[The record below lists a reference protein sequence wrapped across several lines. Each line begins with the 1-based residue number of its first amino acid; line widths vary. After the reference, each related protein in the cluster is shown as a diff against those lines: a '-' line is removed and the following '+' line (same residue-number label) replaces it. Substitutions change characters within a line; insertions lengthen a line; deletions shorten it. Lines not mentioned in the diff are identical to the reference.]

1 MLIRKRS
8 NPIKKSRRIKT
19 SLHKR
24 IKSIGVILIIL
35 IIISSVFYIL
45 INLDDVDQSNS
56 EDFIFTS
63 LDGNKIHLNSYRG
76 KIVIL
81 DLWATWCSPCRTQ
94 MIELKQIFDKYSRD
108 ELEILSID
116 VDTSETFQQI
126 QDFRDSFMDQEG
138 IKLNWIFGKDDGSIW
153 QKYKMSKGGI
163 PTLCVFDQEGILYF
177 QGEGVK
183 DSETLTQKIDDLL
196 RIK

>member
-19 SLHKR
+19 HIHRK
-24 IKSIGVILIIL
+24 IKVIGGILIIL
-35 IIISSVFYIL
+35 LLIVSVFYIL
-45 INLDDVDQSNS
+45 INLDDVDQSNN

-63 LDGNKIHLNSYRG
+63 LDGNEIHFNSYRG

-94 MIELKQIFDKYSRD
+94 MIELKKIYDKYPRD

-126 QDFRDSFMDQEG
+126 QDFRDSFKVQEG
-138 IKLNWIFGKDDGSIW
+138 IELNWFFGKDDGSIW

-163 PTLCVFDQEGILYF
+163 PTLCIFDQEGNLYF

-183 DSETLTQKIDDLL
+183 DSVTLTQKIDDLL
-196 RIK
+196 

>member
-19 SLHKR
+19 YIHRK
-24 IKSIGVILIIL
+24 IKVIGSILIIL
-35 IIISSVFYIL
+35 LLIVSVFYIL
-45 INLDDVDQSNS
+45 INLDDLDQSNS

-63 LDGNKIHLNSYRG
+63 LDGNEIHLNSYRG

-81 DLWATWCSPCRTQ
+81 DLWATWCNPCRTQ
-94 MIELKQIFDKYSRD
+94 MIELKQIYDRYLRD

-116 VDTSETFQQI
+116 IDTSETFQQI
-126 QDFRDSFMDQEG
+126 QDFRDSFMGQEG
-138 IKLNWIFGKDDGSIW
+138 IELNWIFGKDDGSIW
-153 QKYKMSKGGI
+153 QKYKMGKGGI
-163 PTLCVFDQEGILYF
+163 PTLCIFDQEGNLYF

-183 DSETLTQKIDDLL
+183 DSETITQKIDDLL